1 MALVA
6 QACMSVMM
14 GFVFG
19 MVKLPLRQSS
29 QLVLTAVLFGC
40 AFACSAFVDS
50 AATLFLITVPASL
63 FYAPFL
69 ITINAT
75 CEGTVPGNRFTEAIT
90 WVNAGATCGMSVGP
104 TLAGAIIDTLGTLA
118 AFKVGGAVVALT
130 AVLALAFW
138 PTLKR
143 NVR

>member
-1 MALVA
+1 
-6 QACMSVMM
+6 MSVIM

-19 MVKLPLRQSS
+19 MVKLPFRQST

-40 AFACSAFVDS
+40 AWACSAFVHS
-50 AATLFLITVPASL
+50 VPSFFLITVPASL

-75 CEGTVPGNRFTEAIT
+75 CEGAVPGNRFTEAIT
-90 WVNAGATCGMSVGP
+90 WVNAGSTCGMTLGP
-104 TLAGAIIDTLGTLA
+104 TLAGAIIDSLGTLPS
-118 AFKVGGAVVALT
+118 FKVAGAIVAMTAVVAL
-130 AVLALAFW
+130 AFRG
-138 PTLKR
+138 TLRR